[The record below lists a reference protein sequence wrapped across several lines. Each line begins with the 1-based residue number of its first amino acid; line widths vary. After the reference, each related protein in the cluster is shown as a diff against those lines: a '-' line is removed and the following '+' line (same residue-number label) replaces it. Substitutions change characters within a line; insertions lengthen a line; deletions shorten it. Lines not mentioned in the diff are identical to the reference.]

1 MVLLASSSMW
11 GLAWMPLKGLS
22 ARGIDGV
29 ALVLIGSLIAAALF
43 LPRLVHEW
51 DHWRGQGAALLGIA
65 LLGGYSTLA
74 FSTATMYGDIVRVM
88 VLFYLLPAWG
98 VLGGRIFLGERLDA
112 ARIAAVLLSLAG
124 AWLVL
129 GGRAIWHGRIHW
141 TDVVAITCGMAFA
154 ANNLLFRACQGVP
167 IASKTAFMLLG
178 SAALSVPALLV
189 SAMPWPAVA
198 VATWVG
204 VLGYGVVWLFFANL
218 ATQFGVTHLE
228 AGRASII
235 ILLELVVAVVTAVM
249 IGGEQMNATE
259 LAGGIAILT
268 AAVVEARREQR

>member
-1 MVLLASSSMW
+1 MKASRVPLLVLLASSSMW

-29 ALVLIGSLIAAALF
+29 ALVLIGSLIAALLF
-43 LPRLVHEW
+43 LPRLVHERGQ
-51 DHWRGQGAALLGIA
+51 WRGQGASLLGIA

-178 SAALSVPALLV
+178 SAALSVPAFMV
-189 SAMPWPAVA
+189 GATPWPVA
-198 VATWVG
+198 AAASWVG
-204 VLGYGVVWLFFANL
+204 VLGYGVVWLFLANL
-218 ATQFGVTHLE
+218 GTQFGVTHLE

-235 ILLELVVAVVTAVM
+235 ILLELVDR
-249 IGGEQMNATE
+249 
-259 LAGGIAILT
+259 GID
-268 AAVVEARREQR
+268 RR